1 MRSFVHYSHWLKLF
15 LIASLAF
22 FATGCSAEKPVSTMN
37 QKVVITS
44 ISPLADL
51 IKNVGG
57 ESIQVISLVP
67 TGSDPHTY
75 EPTPEAVRQVTG
87 AKLFFANG
95 VGQEAYLEKLITNS
109 QNKDLRTVIL
119 ADGLNILG
127 IKDHHDEH
135 ESDHEEEGAHDE
147 DEIHREG
154 DGHDHSQGNPHL
166 WLDVK
171 NAQHYVEH
179 IRDAL
184 IETYPQDQE
193 SFKANAEN
201 YLRELEALDQW
212 IQEQILTIPQEN
224 RNLIVY
230 HDAWVYYT
238 ERYGLTVLRP
248 VVHGDESEP
257 SAKDYA
263 QLIELIKEHQVKA
276 IFGEVGFNTKLVLQ
290 LAQETGI
297 KVVEDLYNDTLGV
310 TPETDSYIEIMKHN
324 TTAIVTALK

>member
-1 MRSFVHYSHWLKLF
+1 MRSFVKHSHWLKLF

-22 FATGCSAEKPVSTMN
+22 LATGCSAEKPVSTMN

-95 VGQEAYLEKLITNS
+95 VGQETYLEKLITNS

-119 ADGLNILG
+119 ADGLEILG
-127 IKDHHDEH
+127 IDDHD
-135 ESDHEEEGAHDE
+135 SDHEEESAHDE
-147 DEIHREG
+147 AEVHREG

-171 NAQHYVEH
+171 NAQHYVKS

-193 SFKANAEN
+193 IFKTNAEN

-224 RNLIVY
+224 RDLIVY

-310 TPETDSYIEIMKHN
+310 TPETDSYIGIMKHN